1 MSNALFA
8 EGNTLPWECGFS
20 LHSATTDTAHV
31 RWFSHCFATT
41 DNFCLVFLQWLN
53 TTKIKKNKTS
63 HQETKKN
70 QNATTQLSATTP
82 PLGVCIFFV
91 FLFPLRKNTLI
102 QKGMF
107 VLNTVFVGRYGDVVI
122 MLESSS
128 IFCRNCILL
137 KGHCSSI
144 YLR

>member
-53 TTKIKKNKTS
+53 TTKIKKHKTS
-63 HQETKKN
+63 HQETKK
-70 QNATTQLSATTP
+70 TKCHDPTLCHYSP
-82 PLGVCIFFV
+82 PGVCIFFV
-91 FLFPLRKNTLI
+91 FLFPQRKNTLI

-122 MLESSS
+122 MLKSSS

-137 KGHCSSI
+137 KGHFSSI